1 MLARSF
7 VMHEDFTAGGGLLQG
22 VQADDEHVTVVQLF
36 GCSQRGAAL
45 GGGGVQGAFRF
56 LHVYSSWTGWKFR
69 GFFRALTCS
78 ASKNH

>member
-45 GGGGVQGAFRF
+45 GGGVCRVHFVFFMFIAAGRVGNSGVSFE
-56 LHVYSSWTGWKFR
+56 L
-69 GFFRALTCS
+69 
-78 ASKNH
+78 